1 MLCGTDLDEALAYHT
16 PKITVLKDRKLGL
29 IAISLKLLI
38 FSYIV
43 LWTILYKGKHLKSFE
58 LQGLHRL
65 SIRHPTEHLCNV
77 LDADCNSNFTDYTEL
92 PYCSESQKTYT
103 HTEQKKRCS
112 TWDYLEAG
120 IPLDEGMLV
129 ATRVRR
135 FDEKR
140 DCAPSQDNGWAC
152 TGAPFRYVSTNGTR
166 QRKSGAAVP
175 KIDKYVADIEHY
187 TLLIDHRCTRADGDH
202 ADDRDDRSMLGYV
215 EECTPSGHAGAT
227 GCTQQPIP
235 CISNKCPAGSVEPSE
250 GEPQSKR
257 ALASGILASGSAV
270 STRTGDVF
278 TLGALLR
285 LANIDL
291 DRIVGEAE
299 NLRTRGLVLVIKIGY
314 DNRPA
319 GGFLGLKVGPWNMPE
334 IRYSYKIVPLQG
346 RHFHTG
352 PMTVADPNDNAR
364 VERIFSGVRL
374 VVEQGGTIV
383 TFDLSFFLVTVTTAL
398 GLLVVANSI
407 TDMVMMYL
415 LPRSAEY
422 TQRKFFVS
430 KDMNPDEQTGV
441 ADHDK
446 HLDAVIDALHAQDRE
461 ALKES
466 LPILVAG
473 YKRRTSVS
481 GTWDSVIH
489 QPSQNTPASPM
500 TG

>member
-77 LDADCNSNFTDYTEL
+77 LDADCNSHFTDYTEL

-319 GGFLGLKVGPWNMPE
+319 GGFLGLKVAPWKVPE
-334 IRYSYKIVPLQG
+334 IAYSYTVVPLED
-346 RHFHTG
+346 RDFHWSK
-352 PMTVADPNDNAR
+352 TVDDPGAATR
-364 VERIFSGVRL
+364 VVRIYSGVRL
-374 VVEQGGTIV
+374 LVQQSGTLV
-383 TFDLSFFLVTVTTAL
+383 RFDMSFFLVTVSAAL
-398 GLLVVANSI
+398 GLLAVANTI
-407 TDMVMMYL
+407 TDMAMMYL
-415 LPRSAEY
+415 LARSEEY
-422 TQRKFFVS
+422 RKRKFFFS
-430 KDMNPDEQTGV
+430 KDMNPEPEAGLETGLAKFDGHLDNFIEALHSQDKEV
-441 ADHDK
+441 LAKTLPLLLKSHDK
-446 HLDAVIDALHAQDRE
+446 
-461 ALKES
+461 
-466 LPILVAG
+466 
-473 YKRRTSVS
+473 RT
-481 GTWDSVIH
+481 
-489 QPSQNTPASPM
+489 TP
-500 TG
+500 